1 MAGVEQTGGRALRP
15 CFKSADRG
23 GAGWGHARTIGGQRH
38 GAMRPWAMGSW
49 SPGRKSDKVHGRP
62 WDHGAMERHGAGR
75 VEGAERAERAERRR
89 GRR

>member
-1 MAGVEQTGGRALRP
+1 
-15 CFKSADRG
+15 
-23 GAGWGHARTIGGQRH
+23 
-38 GAMRPWAMGSW
+38 MRPWAMGSW

-89 GRR
+89 GRVQSREAMRAMDRDGTMGHRTMEPWSAM